1 MNYTEL
7 TQAIKDYT
15 ENTETSFVANI
26 PTFVRQAEEK
36 ILRQV
41 LIPELRKAATGSTV
55 ANSQYLA
62 RPTDMIAVY
71 SIVIQDGS
79 GNYSYLLNKNITF
92 MKEAYPAS
100 DTGLPKYYGQFV
112 GGTTTTPGYFILAPT
127 PDAAYLAQINYYY
140 DPPSIVTA
148 GTTWLGDNAETA
160 LLYGSLLE
168 AYSYMKGDT
177 DLMNEYRKQHQLAM
191 QAFTKV
197 GGLLQQDG
205 YRDGE
210 EGYSKDEA
218 NV

>member
-7 TQAIKDYT
+7 TQAIQDYT
-15 ENTETSFVANI
+15 ENTEASFVNNI

-36 ILRQV
+36 ILRTV
-41 LIPELRKAATGSTV
+41 LIPELRKASTGSTL

-62 RPTDMIAVY
+62 RPSDMIAVY
-71 SIVIQDGS
+71 SIALQNAD
-79 GNYSYLLNKNITF
+79 NTWAYLLNKNVTF
-92 MKEAYPAS
+92 IKEAYPAS
-100 DTGLPKYYGQFV
+100 PVATPKYYAQFV
-112 GGTTTTPGYFILAPT
+112 GGTTLTPGFFILGPT
-127 PDAAYLAQINYYY
+127 PDQAYNVQINYYY

-160 LLYGSLLE
+160 LLYGALLE

-205 YRDGE
+205 YRNGE
-210 EGYSKDEA
+210 EGYSPSEA

>member
-7 TQAIKDYT
+7 SQAIQDYT
-15 ENTETSFVANI
+15 ENTETSFVTNI

-36 ILRQV
+36 ILRTV
-41 LIPELRKAATGSTV
+41 LIPELRKASTGATL

-62 RPTDMIAVY
+62 RPSDMIAVY
-71 SIVIQDGS
+71 SIALEDADG
-79 GNYSYLLNKNITF
+79 NWAYLLNKNVTF
-92 MKEAYPAS
+92 IKEAFPAS
-100 DTGLPKYYGQFV
+100 NVSTPRYYAQFV
-112 GGTTTTPGYFILAPT
+112 GGTTLTPGFFILGPT
-127 PDAAYLAQINYYY
+127 PDQAYNVQINYYY

-160 LLYGSLLE
+160 LLYGALLE

-205 YRDGE
+205 YRNGE
-210 EGYSKDEA
+210 EGYSPEEA